1 MNIPELS
8 INPLARRLER
18 MFETVNFKVALCA
31 VTLCCSAGVSDSFL

>member
-18 MFETVNFKVALCA
+18 MFETVNFKV
-31 VTLCCSAGVSDSFL
+31 TLLQKMTGD